1 MYSPTTPPVA
11 PVAVGR
17 VDRVVNVVVRRTR
30 ATRRLLVVSAIVVG
44 GLSSCGDEAAV
55 STERPLTFDEAS
67 MLANVQRLN
76 ALDGGAVV
84 EVVSSFLIDG
94 STVSMRAEVDWST
107 HTGHAL
113 VVATGTEQ
121 AIAEVFWNDTTV
133 FERIPSLDPLL
144 AGRGAPSIRYVARP
158 ADTENRQ
165 LDRAIALLVG
175 LAAEAP
181 DNPVLL
187 QQKEGSAFLRDD
199 VLRGEAVTVL
209 RFGQQTVYWL
219 DAGGAMHRFEGNSAA
234 KNAPIIVD
242 VYERGAQQITF
253 PDPSTVIAVDA
264 IRELYDAV
272 VS

>member
-1 MYSPTTPPVA
+1 VA
-11 PVAVGR
+11 AA
-17 VDRVVNVVVRRTR
+17 VVVG
-30 ATRRLLVVSAIVVG
+30 ALSA
-44 GLSSCGDEAAV
+44 CGDDAAV
-55 STERPLTFDEAS
+55 STERALTFDEAS

-94 STVSMRAEVDWST
+94 STVSMRAEVDWSG
-107 HTGHAL
+107 HTGRAL
-113 VVATGTEQ
+113 VMATGTEQ
-121 AIAEVFWNDTTV
+121 AIVEVFWNDTTV

-144 AGRGAPSIRYVARP
+144 AGRGMPSVRYVARP

-175 LAAEAP
+175 LAAEVP

-209 RFGQQTVYWL
+209 RYGQQTVYWL
-219 DAGGAMHRFEGNSAA
+219 DAAGVMHRFEGNSTG

-242 VYERGAQQITF
+242 VYERGEQQITF

>member
-1 MYSPTTPPVA
+1 VA
-11 PVAVGR
+11 PLGSLVAIGK
-17 VDRVVNVVVRRTR
+17 VDRVVNAVVRRTR
-30 ATRRLLVVSAIVVG
+30 ATRRLLVASAMVVG
-44 GLSSCGDEAAV
+44 AVSSCGDDVPV

-67 MLANVQRLN
+67 LLANAQRLN

-94 STVSMRAEVDWST
+94 STVSMRAEVDWSG
-107 HTGHAL
+107 HTGRAL
-113 VVATGTEQ
+113 VMATGTEQ
-121 AIAEVFWNDTTV
+121 AIVEVFWNDTTV

-144 AGRGAPSIRYVARP
+144 AGRGMPSVRYVARP

-175 LAAEAP
+175 LAAEVP

-187 QQKEGSAFLRDD
+187 QQEEGSAFLRDD
-199 VLRGEAVTVL
+199 VLRGAAVTVL
-209 RFGQQTVYWL
+209 RYGQQTVYWL
-219 DAGGAMHRFEGNSAA
+219 DAAGVMHRFEGNSTA

-242 VYERGAQQITF
+242 VYERGEQQITF